1 MAKITFTDDELRKAA
16 IAVRDAMLASIPA
29 EEDCPYEFS
38 PGFEGRIRQLYQEK
52 MAEKKK
58 KAGHPVLRR
67 VAAIFLA
74 TLIALSTWLAVDNR
88 ARAAVLRWFRE
99 VYENQI
105 VYRFTGE
112 KPNEVLP
119 EFELTWLPEG
129 YEQVQLNRNEFAC
142 NALYRQ
148 PASKADDIVLFYTWI
163 TEKLV
168 LSVNDANEPGVPI
181 DVNGTTGYL
190 YCGTEES
197 PANLLAWVRED
208 LNVVIYVNSRLD
220 PEEILHIACGLKLY
234 IPTK

>member
-1 MAKITFTDDELRKAA
+1 MAKITFTDDELREAA

-119 EFELTWLPEG
+119 EFELTWLPDG
-129 YEQVQLNRNEFAC
+129 YVRVDAFHGDLARVVM
-142 NALYRQ
+142 YG
-148 PASKADDIVLFYTWI
+148 PAGSEVDGF
-163 TEKLV
+163 V
-168 LSVNDANEPGVPI
+168 LSYNLITDGLGKTI
-181 DVNGTTGYL
+181 DDSAGTGIPVEINGSAGYF
-190 YCGTEES
+190 YPGTESS
-197 PANLLAWVRED
+197 PGNILIWVRED
-208 LNVVIYVNSRLD
+208 FNVVIEIGSPLSR
-220 PEEILHIACGLKLY
+220 EEILHIANGLKLCT
-234 IPTK
+234 PTK

>member
-1 MAKITFTDDELRKAA
+1 MGKITFTDDELREAA

-105 VYRFTGE
+105 IYRFTE
-112 KPNEVLP
+112 QEEAKVLP
-119 EFELTWLPEG
+119 DFELTWIPEG
-129 YEQVQLNRNEFAC
+129 YEQTYLHRSELSCDAVYGL
-142 NALYRQ
+142 
-148 PASKADDIVLFYTWI
+148 PGSKTDVF
-163 TEKLV
+163 V
-168 LSVNDANEPGVPI
+168 LSYCLMSENTNMAIGNVDEPGTPV
-181 DVNGTTGYL
+181 DVNGVSGYF
-190 YCGTEES
+190 YPGTESS
-197 PANLLAWVRED
+197 PASTLTWVRED
-208 LNVVIYVNSRLD
+208 LGVLIYINSRLD
-220 PEEILHIACGLKLY
+220 EADVLHIAGGIKLF
-234 IPTK
+234 ISPK